1 MLTQQMEISGLST
14 LPEIN
19 HSKMGILEKAKEQW
33 KIFSILGKESALC
46 SAESWLFLY
55 TCELLKHYKEK
66 LSDERDAQ
74 KIFDFLSAL
83 ALNDLQKLGFPVISD
98 MFQDSGSDGMTLKDE
113 ILFFI

>member
-1 MLTQQMEISGLST
+1 MLTQQMEISGLSP

-19 HSKMGILEKAKEQW
+19 HSKMRILEKAKESW
-33 KIFSILGKESALC
+33 EVFSLLSEEPTIC
-46 SAESWLFLY
+46 SAERWLFLY
-55 TCELLKHYKEK
+55 TCELLKHYKEE